1 MRLAPPRQRVVWPP
15 WRRCRGRSFEGSGY
29 PSGSEGTSLRQGYGK
44 QARGRFIIPP
54 HPSPLP
60 PSGGRG
66 NRMVEVE
73 LVGDQPG
80 LRQGYGWAR
89 LRLCYAGQA
98 GEHCRGWSLDSSW
111 FPGRAWEPGGG
122 GGYFIKERT
131 SFSRSPVAIQRT
143 PIPFAFAGKFAPL
156 PESKLMVYAAV
167 RGIRVPAF

>member
-80 LRQGYGWAR
+80 LRQGYGKQKGGAYWG
-89 LRLCYAGQA
+89 LCVGC
-98 GEHCRGWSLDSSW
+98 GEMRNASSGPLVASR
-111 FPGRAWEPGGG
+111 PGRFQRPGYPVSLKTVCPRPELRGEKRIKRLPL
-122 GGYFIKERT
+122 FIILCG
-131 SFSRSPVAIQRT
+131 SLVAHLI
-143 PIPFAFAGKFAPL
+143 
-156 PESKLMVYAAV
+156 
-167 RGIRVPAF
+167 